1 MRRLSLPVLALALV
15 ALNAPRPAAAADLI
29 GFWDAPRHGG
39 NSFNR
44 LPPDA
49 AYFAALRGYG
59 ASWVRLSY
67 DKWKPGGRDFLIG
80 DADDYQ
86 RLAPADLKTLKAALA
101 RADAAGLKTVVA
113 PLSLPYSRWAQNN
126 GGRFDDRL
134 WQDREH
140 WEAAARFWRDLAR
153 ELKDQPGIAAYNL
166 INEPAPEKQAG
177 LSEYASAQ
185 QRRDW
190 YAAQRGGARDLPAFY
205 QRIVQA
211 IREVDPDTPI
221 MLDAGWYASAGG
233 FDYWPAPLADAKTLY
248 SVHMYEPYQVTSAP
262 NLKRAKPYVYPGP
275 APYGDG
281 EQTWNRERVAAHLA
295 QAFDWAK
302 THEVPA
308 TRLVAGE
315 FGCVRQ
321 LNDCARY
328 LDDVLAALDRAGAHW
343 AFYAFRE
350 DAWDAMDYE
359 LGKGKVDWRYW
370 EAMEQGKPDPVPRKA
385 TPVFE
390 PIRKRLSAGR
400 E

>member
-1 MRRLSLPVLALALV
+1 MRLSSLPSLALSLALI
-15 ALNAPRPAAAADLI
+15 APLPAAAADLI

-49 AYFAALRGYG
+49 AYFQALRGYG

-67 DKWKPGGRDFLIG
+67 DKWKPERRDFLIG

-86 RLAPADLKTLKAALA
+86 QLSAADLKTLKAALA

-134 WQDREH
+134 WQDRER

-166 INEPAPEKQAG
+166 INEPAPEKEAG
-177 LSEYASAQ
+177 LSEYADAG

-190 YAAQRGGARDLPAFY
+190 YARERGGARDLPAFY
-205 QRIVQA
+205 QRIVRA

-233 FDYWPAPLADAKTLY
+233 FDYWPAPLDDAKTLY

-275 APYGDG
+275 APYGG
-281 EQTWNRERVAAHLA
+281 RSETWNRERVGVHLA

-302 THEVPA
+302 ARGVPA
-308 TRLVAGE
+308 TRMVAGE

-321 LNDCARY
+321 LDDCARY

-359 LGKGKVDWRYW
+359 LGKKKVDWHYW
-370 EAMEQGKPDPVPRKA
+370 DAMEQGKPDPVTRK
-385 TPVFE
+385 PGPEFE
-390 PIRKRLSAGR
+390 PIRKRLASGR

>member
-1 MRRLSLPVLALALV
+1 MRLPSLPTLALSLALI
-15 ALNAPRPAAAADLI
+15 APLPAAAADLI

-49 AYFAALRGYG
+49 AYFQALRGYG

-67 DKWKPGGRDFLIG
+67 DKWKPEHRDFLIG
-80 DADDYQ
+80 DADDYR
-86 RLAPADLKTLKAALA
+86 RLSTADLKTLKATLA
-101 RADAAGLKTVVA
+101 RADAAGLKIVVA

-134 WQDREH
+134 WQDRER
-140 WEAAARFWRDLAR
+140 WDAAARFWRDLAR

-166 INEPAPEKQAG
+166 INEPAPEKQGG
-177 LSEYASAQ
+177 LSEYASADE
-185 QRRDW
+185 RRDW
-190 YAAQRGGARDLPAFY
+190 YARQRGGARDLPAFY
-205 QRIVQA
+205 QRIVRA

-233 FDYWPAPLADAKTLY
+233 FAYWPAPLDDAKALY

-275 APYGDG
+275 APYGGRD
-281 EQTWNRERVAAHLA
+281 ETWNRERVGAHLA

-302 THEVPA
+302 ARGVPN

-321 LNDCARY
+321 LDDCARY
-328 LDDVLAALDRAGAHW
+328 LDDVLVALDRAGAHW

-359 LGKGKVDWRYW
+359 LGKKKVDWRYW
-370 EAMEQGKPDPVPRKA
+370 DAMEQGKPDPVTRKA
-385 TPVFE
+385 GPEFE
-390 PIRKRLSAGR
+390 PIRRRLAAGR

>member
-1 MRRLSLPVLALALV
+1 MRALSLLALAC
-15 ALNAPRPAAAADLI
+15 ALTVPRPAAAADLI

-49 AYFAALRGYG
+49 VYFAALHGYG

-67 DKWKPGGRDFLIG
+67 DKWKPERRDFLIG
-80 DADDYQ
+80 DADDY
-86 RLAPADLKTLKAALA
+86 RGLSATDLKTLKAALA

-153 ELKDQPGIAAYNL
+153 ELKDQPGVAAYNL

-177 LSEYASAQ
+177 LSEYADAQ

-190 YAAQRGGARDLPAFY
+190 YAKQRGGARDLPAFY
-205 QRIVQA
+205 QRIVRA

-233 FDYWPAPLADAKTLY
+233 FAYWPAALADAKTLY

-275 APYGDG
+275 APYGGG
-281 EQTWNRERVAAHLA
+281 EDTWNRERVAAHLA

-302 THEVPA
+302 ARGVPA
-308 TRLVAGE
+308 TRMVAGE

-321 LNDCARY
+321 LDDCARY
-328 LDDVLAALDRAGAHW
+328 LDDVLTAVDQAGAHW

-359 LGKGKVDWRYW
+359 LGKKKVDWRYW
-370 EAMEQGKPDPVPRKA
+370 EAMEQGQPDPVARKA
-385 TPVFE
+385 TPEFE
-390 PIRKRLSAGR
+390 PIRKRLAADR
-400 E
+400 K